1 MSWLHNFFKFRE
13 RSDGDIVKPFLDHME
28 DLRWTIIKMAIVQVT
43 AMIFAFYFRTDL
55 VRLLQAPLA
64 KADPSL
70 PGRLIIT
77 GIADSFI
84 ISLELA
90 FFAGIALAFPFHVY
104 FIADFVLP
112 ALTRREK
119 KYLLPG
125 IAAGFMLFL
134 VGVFIAYSYILP
146 ATIVF
151 FWRDARA
158 MQFQTM
164 WTWKNYFSFSSWLC
178 FGFGLLCELPV
189 VVVVLALL
197 GFVDAKL
204 LRKTRPYALTV
215 ILVLTIIIAPSPD
228 PMTFITL
235 AAPIVALYE
244 LCIWVVWFL
253 DQRKR
258 TPLPPPANEFPD

>member
-28 DLRWTIIKMAIVQVT
+28 DLRWTIIKMVIVQIVS
-43 AMIFAFYFRTDL
+43 MILAFYFRTDL
-55 VRLLQAPLA
+55 VRLLKLPLA
-64 KADPSL
+64 KADPNL
-70 PGRLIIT
+70 PNMLVIT

-104 FIADFVLP
+104 FIAEFVLP

-125 IAAGFMLFL
+125 IAAGFVLFL
-134 VGVFIAYSYILP
+134 VGVLISYYYILP

-151 FWRDARA
+151 FWNDAA
-158 MQFQTM
+158 KMGFKPM
-164 WTWKNYFSFSSWLC
+164 WTYKAYFSFAAWLC

-204 LRKTRPYALTV
+204 LRKTRPYAITI
-215 ILVLTIIIAPSPD
+215 ILFLTIIIAPSPD

-235 AAPIVALYE
+235 AAPVVALYE

-253 DQRKR
+253 DKRK
-258 TPLPPPANEFPD
+258 PPPSSKDYPD